1 MNGTIFD
8 ATSAILLK
16 PPKITNDTIKAITIP
31 IVRFKLNDC
40 SISNDFAK

>member
-16 PPKITNDTIKAITIP
+16 PPKITEDTRIAMIIP
-31 IVRFKLNDC
+31 IIKFKLNDC
-40 SISNDFAK
+40 SILNDFTT

>member
-16 PPKITNDTIKAITIP
+16 PPKITDDTRIAIIIP
-31 IVRFKLNDC
+31 MIRFRLNDC
-40 SISNDFAK
+40 SISNDFTT